1 MSNEQ
6 RNERNAN
13 TTNPNTTGAQ
23 GMASEPVISVRDLT
37 VSFASEAGTVHA
49 VRGMNF
55 DLYPG
60 KTLGIVGESG
70 SGKSVTSMAIMGLLD
85 KNASVKGS
93 ITYHGE
99 ELLNKSDF
107 EMSEIRGKGIAMV
120 FQDPLSALTP
130 VFSIGDQIKEA
141 LVTHNPKMTEQQIH
155 DRSIE
160 LMNLVGIP
168 DPEGR
173 LKSFPHEFSGG
184 MRQRVMIAMAIAND
198 PDVIIADE
206 PTTALDVTIQAQ
218 VLEVLRKAQRETG
231 AAVIFITHD
240 LGVIAGVADDIV
252 VMYAG
257 RPVEK
262 ADVDSIFDHPA
273 MPYTMGLLGAVPR
286 SDRERNSRLVPIPG
300 SPMNLVNMPK
310 GCPFAPRCPLATD
323 ICHTTEPAMEPVP
336 GRPGQFVAC
345 HRTQE
350 IVSKGLTFHDVYTVA
365 EAAKSKFAGVPRD
378 ERKMVLDVKH
388 MRKTFPLT
396 AGGFLRRKIGEVKA
410 VDDVTLDVREGE
422 TVALV
427 GESGSG
433 KSTTLMEIMAFKQPQ
448 DGEIEMF
455 GTKLEHKMPREKR
468 RELRSSVQ
476 YVFQDPMS
484 SLDPRLPIY
493 DILAE
498 PMKVQHYSKEQIRE
512 RIGELMRLVELNPD
526 QVDRFP
532 TQFSGGQRQRIAIAR
547 ALSVNPKLVLL
558 DEPVSALD
566 VSIQAGVINLLEDL
580 QNKLGVAYLF
590 VAHNLSVVRH
600 ISSRVAVMYLGRIV
614 ESGDT
619 EDVFEHPLHPY
630 TQALISAVPVPDPKA
645 ERTRQRIVLEGEVPS
660 PTETFEGC
668 PFMGRCP
675 LMPKLSAEQQA
686 RCRGERPALRPYDT
700 SRPSGHQ
707 VACHFA

>member
-1 MSNEQ
+1 MSD
-6 RNERNAN
+6 ERNASN
-13 TTNPNTTGAQ
+13 VTTNTNPDTTGAQ

-262 ADVDSIFDHPA
+262 ADVDSIFDRPA

-336 GRPGQFVAC
+336 GRPDQFVAC

-365 EAAKSKFAGVPRD
+365 EAAKSKFAGIPRD

-455 GTKLEHKMPREKR
+455 GTKLEHKIPREKR
-468 RELRSSVQ
+468 RELRSAVQ

>member
-1 MSNEQ
+1 MSDNE
-6 RNERNAN
+6 NTTTNAN
-13 TTNPNTTGAQ
+13 NIGAHNV
-23 GMASEPVISVRDLT
+23 ASEPVISVRDLT

-99 ELLNKSDF
+99 ELLNKSDL

-160 LMNLVGIP
+160 LMDLVGIP

-323 ICHTTEPAMEPVP
+323 ICRTTEPPMEPVP

-345 HRTQE
+345 HRTKE

-365 EAAKSKFAGVPRD
+365 EAAKSKFAGIPRD

-433 KSTTLMEIMAFKQPQ
+433 KSTTLMEIMEFKQPQ

-455 GTKLEHKMPREKR
+455 GTKLEHKISREKR

-645 ERTRQRIVLEGEVPS
+645 ERTRKRIVLQGEVPS